1 MPLEVGAIVE
11 GTVSG
16 LTKFG
21 AFIDLEDSKK
31 GLVHIS
37 EVSSRY
43 VEKVEDFLTV
53 GQKVKVKIIN
63 IEGKDKISL
72 SIKQTEPKRPLKRR
86 FTNDSFKPGTPPEEV
101 VLSSYEDNGLS
112 FEDKMQKF
120 KKLSD
125 ERMLDIK
132 RNIDS
137 KRGQRKRK

>member
-43 VEKVEDFLTV
+43 VEKVEDFLSV

-63 IEGKDKISL
+63 IEGNDKISL
-72 SIKQTEPKRPLKRR
+72 SIKQTEPKKTARR
-86 FTNDSFKPGTPPEEV
+86 KFTGEAFKPGTPPEEV
-101 VLSSYEDNGLS
+101 VLSSFEDNGLS